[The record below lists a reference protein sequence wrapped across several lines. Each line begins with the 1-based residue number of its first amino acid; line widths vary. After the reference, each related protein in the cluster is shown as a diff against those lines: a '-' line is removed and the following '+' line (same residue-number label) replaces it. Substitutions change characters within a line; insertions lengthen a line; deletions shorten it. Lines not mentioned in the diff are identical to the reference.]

1 MTDAE
6 VIEPEDGWRLAH
18 RILASEIRSNLYAEG
33 DCLPPQSELVARFG
47 IQRHQLRRAL
57 QALKQEGLIEG
68 GQGARPRVLGERI
81 ELPVSLRTR
90 FTESVEGMGLP
101 PTARLVSSRR
111 RRMPTPRIA
120 RLLGLSRLAT
130 VPVAIIL
137 RSVGERP
144 ISLSSHHFSPKFVSS
159 LPFIPVANPSV
170 TQILRALG
178 IPDYIRYRSLIGARL
193 PTESEA
199 THLQI
204 RRSEPELTAIGER
217 GNAGGFRVGVSCQQS
232 RPARQLL
239 DARHDIDSGRS
250 LDHQAIIDRLSEF
263 GALPPTAPAASG
275 PG

>member
-90 FTESVEGMGLP
+90 FTDSVEGMGLP

-204 RRSEPELTAIGER
+204 RRSEPELTAIGQNLTPNGEPLEVSESV
-217 GNAGGFRVGVSCQQS
+217 FRASNLDLLVSFSTHGTTSIQDEAS
-232 RPARQLL
+232 TTRP
-239 DARHDIDSGRS
+239 SSTG
-250 LDHQAIIDRLSEF
+250 
-263 GALPPTAPAASG
+263 
-275 PG
+275 